1 MSVKQFFLGFVMVGL
16 VLGSF
21 AQEDSLRAENARL
34 KRQLEEYQKLSKT
47 TSNDVEVVDEE
58 KELMDKIKETYGG
71 DDLDAYK
78 KNLKLLMA
86 NPNSLVA
93 KIQKAYTE
101 EDFPNALMNLESLLE
116 KYSDSPLWLTYEKVL
131 SQLKMIRDEYPDDF
145 YGREPEMWSKGYYNN
160 KFGEKTNQS
169 FVTNT
174 SYIKGT
180 FSNSATENS
189 ALNVQLLINNSS
201 NIAIQLYEYAGDN
214 PVKDSGPY
222 TYIVQIKGSNNTTLK
237 FQPVYKGDR
246 LPLNKSQ
253 SRKLHELLLKGG
265 TTKFFIH
272 TGRQPSSRY
281 NFMIEDKN
289 NSYRKIMGSN

>member
-1 MSVKQFFLGFVMVGL
+1 MSVKQFFLGFAMVGL

-47 TSNDVEVVDEE
+47 TSNDVEIVNEE
-58 KELMDKIKETYGG
+58 KELMDKIKEAHGVDNDAFTTYV
-71 DDLDAYK
+71 
-78 KNLKLLMA
+78 KLLMA
-86 NPNSLVA
+86 NPNSYPA
-93 KIQKAYTE
+93 KILKAYEE
-101 EDFPNALMNLESLLE
+101 EDFSATLMNIESMME
-116 KYSDSPLWLTYEKVL
+116 KFPDSPLLLSYEKVL
-131 SQLKMIRDEYPDDF
+131 SQMKMIKEEYPDDF
-145 YGREPEMWSKGYYNN
+145 YGREPEMWTKGYYTN

-174 SYIKGT
+174 SYIEGT

-189 ALNVQLLINNSS
+189 ALNVQLLINNPSD
-201 NIAIQLYEYAGDN
+201 IAIKLYEYAGDN

-222 TYIVQIKGSNNTTLK
+222 TYVVQIKGSNNATLK
-237 FQPVYKGDR
+237 FQPVYEGDR

-265 TTKFFIH
+265 TTKFYIY
-272 TGRQPSSRY
+272 TGRQPSSQY
-281 NFMIEDKN
+281 NFMIEDKDN
-289 NSYRKIMGSN
+289 GYKKIMGSN

>member
-1 MSVKQFFLGFVMVGL
+1 MSVKQFFLGLVMVGL

-47 TSNDVEVVDEE
+47 TSNDVEVVNEE
-58 KELMDKIKETYGG
+58 KELMDKIKETYGV
-71 DDLDAYK
+71 DNDAFTTYV
-78 KNLKLLMA
+78 KLLMA

-93 KIQKAYTE
+93 KITKAQK
-101 EDFPNALMNLESLLE
+101 EDDYPAVLNNIESLME
-116 KYSDSPLWLTYEKVL
+116 KYPDSPILKSFEKVL
-131 SQLKMIRDEYPDDF
+131 SMVKKIRDEYPDLF
-145 YGREPEMWSKGYYNN
+145 YGREPEMWTKGYYTN

-174 SYIKGT
+174 SYIEGT

-189 ALNVQLLINNSS
+189 ALNVQLLINNPSD
-201 NIAIQLYEYAGDN
+201 IAIQLYEYAGDN

-222 TYIVQIKGSNNTTLK
+222 TYVVQIKGSNNATLK

-253 SRKLHELLLKGG
+253 SRKLHELLLIGG
-265 TTKFFIH
+265 TTKFYIY
-272 TGRQPSSRY
+272 TGRQPSSQY
-281 NFMIEDKN
+281 NFMIEDKDN
-289 NSYRKIMGSN
+289 GYKKIMGSN

>member
-58 KELMDKIKETYGG
+58 KELMDKIKETFGV
-71 DDLDAYK
+71 DLDALEKYI
-78 KNLKLLMA
+78 KLLLA
-86 NPNSLVA
+86 NPNSLPA
-93 KIQKAYTE
+93 KIKKAQNE
-101 EDFPNALMNLESLLE
+101 EDFPAVLNNIESLME
-116 KYSDSPLWLTYEKVL
+116 KYPDSPLLSSYEKIL
-131 SQLKMIRDEYPDDF
+131 SRVKKLRDEYPDDF

>member
-1 MSVKQFFLGFVMVGL
+1 MSVKQFFLGLVMVGL

-47 TSNDVEVVDEE
+47 TSNDVEVVNEE
-58 KELMDKIKETYGG
+58 KELMDKIKETYGV
-71 DDLDAYK
+71 DNDAFTTYV
-78 KNLKLLMA
+78 KLLMA

-93 KIQKAYTE
+93 KITKAQK
-101 EDFPNALMNLESLLE
+101 EDDYPAVLNNIESLME
-116 KYSDSPLWLTYEKVL
+116 KYPDSPILKSFEKVL
-131 SQLKMIRDEYPDDF
+131 SMVKKIRDEYPDLF
-145 YGREPEMWSKGYYNN
+145 YGREPEMWTKGYYTN

-174 SYIKGT
+174 SYIEGT

-189 ALNVQLLINNSS
+189 ALNVQLLINNPSD
-201 NIAIQLYEYAGDN
+201 IAIQLYEYAGDN

-222 TYIVQIKGSNNTTLK
+222 TYVVQIKGSNNATLK

-253 SRKLHELLLKGG
+253 SRKLHELLLIGG
-265 TTKFFIH
+265 TTKFYIY
-272 TGRQPSSRY
+272 TGRQPSSQY
-281 NFMIEDKN
+281 NFMIEDKDN
-289 NSYRKIMGSN
+289 GYKKIMDSN